1 MLGKQVLG
9 FLGEVHP
16 EILTRFDIDQP
27 VYLFELDIEGIIA
40 SVGEHVQFH
49 MLSRFPDVTRD
60 SALLLDDAITAD
72 QVMDIVNRSKVRFFE
87 SATIFDLYTGKG
99 VPVGKKSLAIRVRYR
114 DLKKTL
120 TEAEVSK
127 SHDKLIRSLCHQL
140 EAEIR

>member
-1 MLGKQVLG
+1 
-9 FLGEVHP
+9 
-16 EILTRFDIDQP
+16 IDQP
-27 VYLFELDIEGIIA
+27 VYLLELDIENIIS
-40 SVGEHVQFH
+40 SVGEHAQFQV
-49 MLSRFPDVTRD
+49 LSRFPDVTRD

-72 QVMDIVNRSKVRFFE
+72 QVMDIVNRSKVRFVE

-99 VPVGKKSLAIRVRYR
+99 VPDGKKSLAVRVRYR
-114 DLKKTL
+114 DLEKTL